1 MLKKFFISM
10 LGTMAGLWISLLLVF
25 VGGLMLV
32 GALAG
37 GSDPAKV
44 EKHSILYFDLSGE
57 VAERYQ
63 PATLAEII
71 QSSTSDAPSL
81 DEMVSALRA
90 AASDSRIEA
99 VWLDCGGA
107 AMGMASREELLE
119 ALRRFRSESG
129 KPVFAYADSYSQG
142 DFILASEADS
152 VFLNPMGAVDIHGLG
167 AMTPFFKNT
176 LDKLGVRMQIVKVG
190 SFKSA
195 VEPFILTQMSDS
207 ARLQTQQYV
216 DSLWTFGAEAI
227 AAGRSL
233 PADSVFAWAPRMMA
247 TMPAQT
253 FVDCGLVD
261 ALAYRRNF
269 ENMLRELT
277 GRDADEDLRTIAPA
291 DYLAGADLL
300 ATLNTAKPHVAV
312 YYAVGDIVD
321 TGDGG
326 IVGADVVPDI
336 IELADDDNVRAL
348 VLRVNS
354 GGGSAFASEQI
365 WEALEYF
372 KSKNKPFYVSMGDYA
387 ASGGYYISC
396 GADRI
401 YADATTLTGS
411 IGVFGMIPDFSG
423 LVTDK
428 LGVTFTV
435 VESNANGAGI
445 STMAAMTPEQH
456 EAMQRSVDDI
466 YDRFTGRVATGR
478 HMEQDAV
485 KLIAEGRVWVGGK
498 ALELGLVDEIGSLRT
513 AIAAIAAA
521 NDLEADAVV
530 AYPADE
536 EDMWVRILRESG
548 GISAD
553 ALGTQSSLD
562 PEALRSLRFIR
573 SLSTMNPMQA
583 RMEPV
588 LFK

>member
-233 PADSVFAWAPRMMA
+233 PADSVYAWAPRMMA

-300 ATLNTAKPHVAV
+300 ATLNTAKAHVAV

-435 VESNANGAGI
+435 VESNVNGAGI

-553 ALGTQSSLD
+553 ALATQSSVD